1 MVDRDPVDDD
11 EAAPAEPVID
21 DGEDLVAMA
30 DLAAS
35 RFADEAAAA
44 AAAAAAEAASRRRP
58 EPAITDVPRRRLRS
72 EDDSGEPGA
81 LLQYPSAMFPAPPV
95 FRIRVPEG
103 WVAVPV
109 PEAEMAVR
117 RPEPIDGFIA
127 NVVVRVRRTA
137 ATAAVHDDVRA
148 VVGLDHPPDGMEVLS
163 DDVAADVTTP
173 VRRVAM
179 RFPGP
184 DGEPLLARQLLVYV
198 PATEH
203 VANIVSV
210 VATWPESAGPAVAA
224 EMEAVVA
231 SLRLFTPRDRPDR
244 VRLRRSDLRTGEP
257 GAATGRGSPPHFDL
271 GPDRQDG

>member
-1 MVDRDPVDDD
+1 MPDPHPSIDELFGDDDGLAVIDEVAAPDPVEDD

-21 DGEDLVAMA
+21 DDGEDLVALA

-44 AAAAAAEAASRRRP
+44 AAAAAAELASRPRP
-58 EPAITDVPRRRLRS
+58 ERALTDVPRRRLRS
-72 EDDSGEPGA
+72 EDDAGEPGV

-137 ATAAVHDDVRA
+137 ASVAVHGDVRA

-184 DGEPLLARQLLVYV
+184 DGSPLLARQLLVYV
-198 PATEH
+198 PATEQ

-210 VATWPESAGPAVAA
+210 VATWPESAGRAVAE
-224 EMEAVVA
+224 EMAAVVA
-231 SLRLFTPRDRPDR
+231 SLRLFTPR
-244 VRLRRSDLRTGEP
+244 
-257 GAATGRGSPPHFDL
+257 
-271 GPDRQDG
+271 